1 MSTNSLVGTQ
11 IGNYQIKELIG
22 QGGMGSVYLGEHPRI
37 GRRTFSSGTWRS
49 RRP

>member
-37 GRRTFSSGTWRS
+37 GRKVAVKHGSILF
-49 RRP
+49 